1 MIYVTGDTHG
11 DFKRFS
17 KKNYG
22 TILNENDI
30 VIILGDMGLLW
41 SKDKEYDYWCK
52 FFKEKPWLTLFI
64 DGNHENFNMLEEY
77 PIEVWNGGKVRQIVK
92 DKVLHLERGQVFTI
106 ENKTFFTMGGA
117 SSKDIEGGILDREDE
132 LFKFKKKDLKRKH
145 LNFRIL
151 NESWWKQE
159 LPNEKELEEGIFN
172 LQKNN
177 NQIDYILTHCT
188 SNYIQQKIKELYSY
202 KKMNEDILTN
212 YFDKLEDTII
222 YKEWYFG
229 HYHED
234 IKIDDK
240 HILCYKNLIPLI

>member
-41 SKDKEYDYWCK
+41 SKDKEFNYWCE

-77 PIEVWNGGKVRQIVK
+77 PIEVWNGGNVRQIVK

-106 ENKTFFTMGGA
+106 ENKTFFTM
-117 SSKDIEGGILDREDE
+117 EG
-132 LFKFKKKDLKRKH
+132 H
-145 LNFRIL
+145 
-151 NESWWKQE
+151 
-159 LPNEKELEEGIFN
+159 
-172 LQKNN
+172 
-177 NQIDYILTHCT
+177 H
-188 SNYIQQKIKELYSY
+188 QKILKVVS
-202 KKMNEDILTN
+202 
-212 YFDKLEDTII
+212 
-222 YKEWYFG
+222 
-229 HYHED
+229 
-234 IKIDDK
+234 
-240 HILCYKNLIPLI
+240 